1 MLFPTNQRRIG
12 LNILSLSVEDIDS
25 FINWLEILETNKECF
40 LKVQTHLWFAF
51 YFFAV
56 LETFYFFQTI
66 TICKREGFMSL
77 NFPPF
82 VKEINSDHWDQTD
95 ILLFLTLNP
104 HFHWKVLYRS
114 SASSLGII

>member
-1 MLFPTNQRRIG
+1 
-12 LNILSLSVEDIDS
+12 
-25 FINWLEILETNKECF
+25 
-40 LKVQTHLWFAF
+40 
-51 YFFAV
+51 
-56 LETFYFFQTI
+56 
-66 TICKREGFMSL
+66 MSL

-114 SASSLGII
+114 SASNLGIL